1 MIELSTLTPDDWAI
15 WRKLRLAALEEAPSA
30 FGSRLADWQGEN
42 DREQRWRVRLSIPGS
57 HNVIAVLDRQPVGMA
72 SGVPTE
78 ESGVVELI
86 SMWVAPAARGL
97 GVGDEL
103 VREVER
109 WARGIDAKVLRLAVA
124 PSNRTASALYQRNGF
139 RYTGECGD
147 VLPGDPAQRERIMA
161 KTLAG
166 STD

>member
-30 FGSRLADWQGEN
+30 FGSRLADWQGDN
-42 DREQRWRVRLSIPGS
+42 DHEQRWRARLSMPGS
-57 HNVIAVLDRQPVGMA
+57 HNVIALLDREPVGMA
-72 SGVPTE
+72 SGVRTA

-86 SMWVAPAARGL
+86 SMWVAPSVRGL

-109 WARGIDAKVLRLAVA
+109 WARSIDANVLRLAVA
-124 PSNRTASALYQRNGF
+124 PSNETAAALYQRNGF

-147 VLPGDPAQRERIMA
+147 VLPWDPAGRERIMA
-161 KTLAG
+161 KTLAD